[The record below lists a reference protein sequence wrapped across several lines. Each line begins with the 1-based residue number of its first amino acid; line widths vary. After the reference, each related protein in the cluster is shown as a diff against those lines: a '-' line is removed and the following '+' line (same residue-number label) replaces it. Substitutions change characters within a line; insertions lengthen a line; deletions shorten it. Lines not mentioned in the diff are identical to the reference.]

1 MIKMINKRHMKSL
14 LVILAIIL
22 CAALVVG
29 CSTPTT
35 PAPDVPEPEPV
46 VVAPEPAPETERG
59 LEEPEPEPEPEAYLP
74 LNGEGVNADDP
85 RLLKRPLSVKIE
97 NTPQSR
103 PSMGLTY
110 ADVVYET
117 LTEGG
122 ITRFNA
128 IFHSR
133 IPAEAGSI
141 RSARNS
147 DLTIVPQYDGL
158 FAFSGTNAE
167 VWQGVRARIR
177 SYISENNATYSFYRV
192 SQKYAPH
199 NLYFN
204 PSAGY
209 ERFEE
214 LGHDIYIEEP
224 KGLIFGEND
233 MESLSRE
240 RADEVFVPYSAPAF
254 DVTWIYDAGAGAYF
268 RHINGEAQVDE
279 SDLTKQVKAEN
290 LVILSAAYLSG
301 GGNGTYILNLNGE
314 GNAVLFQDGMRIE
327 ATWNTDGAHPPIL
340 KSMSGETIYF
350 KPGQTWFQVPGNFS
364 AVEVTSY

>member
-1 MIKMINKRHMKSL
+1 MENKKYL
-14 LVILAIIL
+14 KNLFVIAAIIL
-22 CAALVVG
+22 SVAFAGGCA
-29 CSTPTT
+29 TPAADEPAPSPEAAA
-35 PAPDVPEPEPV
+35 PAPDSEPELKSV
-46 VVAPEPAPETERG
+46 EIEP
-59 LEEPEPEPEPEAYLP
+59 EPEPEPEPEAHLP
-74 LNGEGVNADDP
+74 LNGEGVDADDP

-133 IPAEAGSI
+133 IPAEAGSV

-147 DLTIVPQYDGL
+147 DLSIVPQYDAL

-167 VWQGVRARIR
+167 VWQGVRAIIR
-177 SYISENNATYSFYRV
+177 SHISEGNAGGSFYRV
-192 SQKYAPH
+192 DQKYAPH
-199 NLYFN
+199 NLYYN

-214 LGHDIYIEEP
+214 LGHDIYIETP
-224 KGLIFGEND
+224 RGLIFGEND
-233 MESLSRE
+233 LESLGGE
-240 RADEVFVPYSAPAF
+240 RAEEIFVPFSAPAF
-254 DVTWIYDAGAGAYF
+254 DVTWKYDPGAGAYF
-268 RHINGEAQVDE
+268 RYINGEAQVDE

-290 LVILSAAYLSG
+290 VVILSAMYLSG

-314 GNAVLFQDGMRIE
+314 GDAVLFQDGMRVE
-327 ATWNTDGAHPPIL
+327 ATWQTDGSHPPIL
-340 KSMSGETIYF
+340 KSQSGETINF

-364 AVEVTSY
+364 AVEVIR